1 MHMQYITNKLD
12 NEKKYK
18 FSICTPCFNSSKTI
32 ELVYQSIKE
41 LTYKNFEWIIVNDF
55 STDNTADIIM
65 DIINKSDVDI
75 SFYNL
80 DENKMATYCYN
91 LAVKNSH
98 SEFLILL
105 DHDDRIVSNAFE
117 RFLYYW
123 DGVSDSN
130 KENLAGMIA
139 NCDDENGNLVG
150 TLFPDSPYING
161 FFELIFDDRVRGEK
175 FFCYKTDIMKRNNF
189 PLEDRYVPESTVMWN
204 ISALYQTLF
213 FNESLRIYTKPQAG
227 NSNLSFLNSFEYSK
241 GFRYKFLELL
251 NKHSDKVILRPRL
264 CLIFTYNYTLY
275 SCVSKTSAIKMI
287 ADLDRYLIKLL
298 SLLCLPLAY
307 IDWSIK
313 KRSNF
318 KIRTF

>member
-1 MHMQYITNKLD
+1 MQYITNKLD

-18 FSICTPCFNSSKTI
+18 FSICTPCFNSSSTI

-91 LAVKNSH
+91 LAVQNSR

-105 DHDDRIVSNAFE
+105 DHDDRIVPNAFE

-123 DGVSDSN
+123 DGVSDID

-161 FFELIFDDRVRGEK
+161 FFELIFDDCVRGEK
-175 FFCYKTDIMKRNNF
+175 FFCYKTDIMKSHNF

-213 FNESLRIYTKPQAG
+213 INESLRIYTKPQAG

-241 GFRYKFLELL
+241 GFKFKFLELL

-275 SCVSKTSAIKMI
+275 SCASKTSAIQMI
-287 ADLDRYLIKLL
+287 SDLDRYFIKVL

-318 KIRTF
+318 KLEHFN

>member
-1 MHMQYITNKLD
+1 MQYITNKLN

-80 DENKMATYCYN
+80 DENKMVTYCYN

-175 FFCYKTDIMKRNNF
+175 FFCYKTDIMKTNNF
-189 PLEDRYVPESTVMWN
+189 PLVDRYVPEGTVMWN

-213 FNESLRIYTKPQAG
+213 FNESLRIYTKPQAS
-227 NSNLSFLNSFEYSK
+227 NNLSFLNSFEYSK

-251 NKHSDKVILRPRL
+251 NNHYNKINMRPYILL
-264 CLIFTYNYTLY
+264 NFTYNYTLY
-275 SCVSKTSAIKMI
+275 SCASKTSAIEMI

-318 KIRTF
+318 KIKTF